1 MHAAGYDST
10 VVTSMKFLFDLFPV
24 LVFFLAFKVAGIY
37 AATGAAI
44 AASVGQISWLLLR
57 KRKVDPMLWVSFGI
71 VVIFGGATLLLHDE
85 TFIKWKPTVL
95 FWFFGVSL
103 LGGEL
108 FFRKNL
114 IRSVM
119 EKQLALPEHVWP
131 WLNRSWAV
139 FFLLLGGLNL
149 YFALNYPTE
158 IWVNFK
164 VIGVYAL
171 MFVFVVAQG
180 LMLSKYVVEEKK
192 EDGL

>member
-1 MHAAGYDST
+1 MRAAGDDST

-44 AASVGQISWLLLR
+44 AASVGQIAWLLLR
-57 KRKVDPMLWVSFGI
+57 RKKVDPMLWVSFAI
-71 VVIFGGATLLLHDE
+71 VVIFGGATLILHDE

-95 FWFFGVSL
+95 FWIFGVVL
-103 LGGEL
+103 VGGEL
-108 FFRKNL
+108 LFRKNL
-114 IRSVM
+114 IRTVM
-119 EKQLALPEHVWP
+119 EKQLTLPENVWP
-131 WLNRSWAV
+131 WLNRSWAA
-139 FFLLLGGLNL
+139 FFLLLGGMNL

-158 IWVNFK
+158 VWVNFK
-164 VIGVYAL
+164 LIGVYAL